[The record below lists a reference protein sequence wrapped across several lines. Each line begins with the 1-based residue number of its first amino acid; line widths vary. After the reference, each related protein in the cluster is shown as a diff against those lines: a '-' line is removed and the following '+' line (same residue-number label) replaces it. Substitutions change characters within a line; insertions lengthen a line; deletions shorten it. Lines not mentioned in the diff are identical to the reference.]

1 VKACVVLA
9 MIVLG
14 APLAAAQPRI
24 PPNELPGRERERFFA
39 TPALERRQQPNL
51 RVLPPSNAQPAQRRK
66 CRVKTSRHSK
76 RC

>member
-1 VKACVVLA
+1 VKASVVLA

-24 PPNELPGRERERFFA
+24 PANELPGRERERFFD
-39 TPALERRQQPNL
+39 TPALERRQQPNAL
-51 RVLPPSNAQPAQRRK
+51 VLPPSNAKPAPRHK
-66 CRVKTSRHSK
+66 CSSKTSRRGK